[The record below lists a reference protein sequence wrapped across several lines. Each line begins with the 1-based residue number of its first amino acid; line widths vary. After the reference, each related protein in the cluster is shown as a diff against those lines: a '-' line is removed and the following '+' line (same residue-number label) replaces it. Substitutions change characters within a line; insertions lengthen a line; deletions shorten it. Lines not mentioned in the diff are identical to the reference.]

1 MHIGNVEI
9 TSPLYLAPMAGVTDM
24 AFRQICRE
32 LGAAMSCTEL
42 VSAKALC
49 YQDKK
54 SRTLLKL
61 APNEKP
67 AAAQIFGSD
76 IPCMAE
82 AAVIAAEVSGAD
94 IIDIN
99 MGCPVGK
106 VVANGDGS
114 ALMKDPEKAARLAEA
129 VVKASPDINFI
140 AVEMARNV
148 IVSAMEL
155 AVKENLPN
163 LKFLMGK
170 AEYLEKFFPE
180 NSVERIYLNFSCPYP
195 KETYKKHRLTHPVFL
210 EIYKHILIPGGEI
223 HQKTDNMK
231 LFEFSIENLSQCGFK
246 LKNVSL
252 DLHNSGF
259 EGNIVTEY
267 EKRFS
272 EQGFPIY
279 RLEAVNPTK

>member
-1 MHIGNVEI
+1 MRMRRKKYLDERLDACGNV
-9 TSPLYLAPMAGVTDM
+9 D
-24 AFRQICRE
+24 
-32 LGAAMSCTEL
+32 LGWLVDYAAEQRGET
-42 VSAKALC
+42 
-49 YQDKK
+49 QQ
-54 SRTLLKL
+54 RTLDVR
-61 APNEKP
+61 E
-67 AAAQIFGSD
+67 IFGND
-76 IPCMAE
+76 NPVHLEVGCGKGGFAVE
-82 AAVIAAEVSGAD
+82 AARR
-94 IIDIN
+94 N
-99 MGCPVGK
+99 
-106 VVANGDGS
+106 
-114 ALMKDPEKAARLAEA
+114 
-129 VVKASPDINFI
+129 PDINFI

-210 EIYKHILIPGGEI
+210 EIYKHILIPGGEV

-279 RLEAVNPTK
+279 RLEAVNPTKKALLFVKNGIY